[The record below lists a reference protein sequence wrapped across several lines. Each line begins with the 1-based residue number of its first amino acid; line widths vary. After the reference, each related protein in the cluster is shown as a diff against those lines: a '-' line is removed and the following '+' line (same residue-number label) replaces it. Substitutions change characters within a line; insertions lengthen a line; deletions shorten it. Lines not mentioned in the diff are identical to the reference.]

1 MGKSAIVCRVWLICP
16 GRKPKDS
23 QQLHGLF
30 RPPGILH
37 FAGCQNRG
45 VETSVECIMTT
56 FPDLAVINGIPYV
69 SSLNIA
75 DHFQKRH
82 ADVLEAIRRVSSE
95 CPPEFIERNFSLN
108 KYSDDIGR
116 ELPMYHLTRDGFS
129 LLAMGFTGKK
139 ALAWKVK
146 YIEAFNAMER
156 ELLEQAQGKKRLERG
171 SGQRAITENAGR
183 APKKWATMSEHAAR
197 INALSA
203 DAEQK
208 ANECI
213 KAVSDLGFALLFRP
227 VCLDPEVST
236 FGKTLE
242 HNLPALSFAAQ
253 TSVKALCDMV
263 GAYMSGLTAAQE

>member
-1 MGKSAIVCRVWLICP
+1 MTELIINPSISLVNGKPTV
-16 GRKPKDS
+16 
-23 QQLHGLF
+23 
-30 RPPGILH
+30 
-37 FAGCQNRG
+37 
-45 VETSVECIMTT
+45 TSL
-56 FPDLAVINGIPYV
+56 D
-69 SSLNIA
+69 IA
-75 DHFQKRH
+75 EHFQKPH
-82 ADVLEAIRRVSSE
+82 ADVLKAIRRISAE
-95 CPPEFIERNFSLN
+95 CPPEFIEGNFSLN
-108 KYSDDIGR
+108 KYSDEIGR
-116 ELPMYHLTRDGFS
+116 ELPMYQLSRDGFT
-129 LLAMGFTGKK
+129 LLAMGFAGKK
-139 ALAWKVK
+139 ALTWKIR

-242 HNLPALSFAAQ
+242 HNLPALNFAAQ
-253 TSVKALCDMV
+253 TSVKALCDMI
-263 GAYMSGLTAAQE
+263 GAYMSGLAVAQE

>member
-1 MGKSAIVCRVWLICP
+1 MTSLIPIVTVVDGQPR
-16 GRKPKDS
+16 
-23 QQLHGLF
+23 
-30 RPPGILH
+30 
-37 FAGCQNRG
+37 
-45 VETSVECIMTT
+45 
-56 FPDLAVINGIPYV
+56 V
-69 SSLNIA
+69 SSLDIA
-75 DHFQKRH
+75 EKFGKRH
-82 ADVLEAIRRVSSE
+82 TNLLRFIKAILADLPEEFRRL
-95 CPPEFIERNFSLN
+95 NFEPTFTNVPGPNGAVRQSPA
-108 KYSDDIGR
+108 YS
-116 ELPMYHLTRDGFS
+116 LTRDAFS
-129 LLAMGFTGKK
+129 LVVMGFTGKA

-183 APKKWATMSEHAAR
+183 APKKWATLSEHAAK

-227 VCLDPEVST
+227 ACLDPEVSD
-236 FGKTLE
+236 FGKALE
-242 HNLPALSFAAQ
+242 RNLPALSFAAQ

-263 GAYMSGLTAAQE
+263 GTYMSGLIAQE

>member
-1 MGKSAIVCRVWLICP
+1 MTELIITP
-16 GRKPKDS
+16 TIS
-23 QQLHGLF
+23 L
-30 RPPGILH
+30 
-37 FAGCQNRG
+37 
-45 VETSVECIMTT
+45 V
-56 FPDLAVINGIPYV
+56 NGIPTV
-69 SSLNIA
+69 TSL
-75 DHFQKRH
+75 
-82 ADVLEAIRRVSSE
+82 DVAEKFGKHHRSVLGAIRRILNDLPEEFGRHIFVQSSYTNE
-95 CPPEFIERNFSLN
+95 QGKEQPC
-108 KYSDDIGR
+108 
-116 ELPMYHLTRDGFS
+116 YHLTRDGFS